1 MTTRPT
7 QTTAS
12 SSAKTASLARGA
24 LRVWIVVGAIIIAS
38 AFFNVL
44 GVLAPVIEFLAVGSL
59 VAFVASPVVNMLEH
73 HGCPR
78 GVGAL
83 MGLFVVIAVIAF
95 LLTLLLPTLTDQ
107 VTDMLYQMPRYLD
120 AFQAWATDIIDRIRE
135 LTSSNA
141 FSGLDDLLKSLQ
153 DTATRFVTDLASDLG
168 RGVVPVIGGFANTL
182 FTAFLGLVLAYWLA
196 RDYPKIHR
204 EIGLALGEEKD
215 DDYRF
220 IVAILSRSVGGYMRS
235 MIITSVING
244 VLVFLGLT
252 ICHHPYA
259 GLMGM
264 LTALFHLIPVVGPVF
279 SSAIAV
285 VVAFFYGPALAF
297 WTLVITVVAQNIT
310 DNVISPKVMQS
321 TVQVHPAMSLAAIVI
336 GSALMGPLGMVVAI
350 PLCAALKGLFIFYYE
365 KSTKR
370 QLVDYDGAIFQGT
383 PFRDEEG
390 HPVPA
395 FDALGD
401 DKFVSES
408 EILTE
413 DVVPEAAPVP
423 KPELDNPWQK
433 LSSLQPGATGVFRMP
448 FISSDDEKCSQEG
461 KADADHRADDANDSS
476 DDGR

>member
-1 MTTRPT
+1 M
-7 QTTAS
+7 
-12 SSAKTASLARGA
+12 
-24 LRVWIVVGAIIIAS
+24 
-38 AFFNVL
+38 
-44 GVLAPVIEFLAVGSL
+44 
-59 VAFVASPVVNMLEH
+59 
-73 HGCPR
+73 
-78 GVGAL
+78 
-83 MGLFVVIAVIAF
+83 
-95 LLTLLLPTLTDQ
+95 
-107 VTDMLYQMPRYLD
+107 
-120 AFQAWATDIIDRIRE
+120 
-135 LTSSNA
+135 
-141 FSGLDDLLKSLQ
+141 
-153 DTATRFVTDLASDLG
+153 TDLASDLG

-285 VVAFFYGPALAF
+285 VVAFFYGPVLAF

-365 KSTKR
+365 KSRSASLWITTVPSSRERRSAMKKGILFPPSMLWVMTSLYPSPRFLPKTWCPR
-370 QLVDYDGAIFQGT
+370 QRPCLSRSSIT
-383 PFRDEEG
+383 PGKSFRAYSR
-390 HPVPA
+390 VLPA
-395 FDALGD
+395 YSACR
-401 DKFVSES
+401 
-408 EILTE
+408 
-413 DVVPEAAPVP
+413 
-423 KPELDNPWQK
+423 
-433 LSSLQPGATGVFRMP
+433 LSRRMTRRARRRAERTP
-448 FISSDDEKCSQEG
+448 IIARTMQTTPRMMVARPNTWHTSSICYNRISM
-461 KADADHRADDANDSS
+461 
-476 DDGR
+476 